1 MWISRIKE
9 DARTALQGYS
19 VSIGLFVFVFFLI
32 SALPPTA
39 IDIALSGGFENWMNQ
54 LDSPLLSD
62 IVQFV
67 YFIMIIPMQF
77 AFYWYFL
84 NLIRDQTPKMKTLFA
99 GYEHLKMIFKLIW
112 TYVLMAILFFLWT
125 LLFIIPGI
133 IKSFSYSQTYFI
145 LKDHPDYSAS
155 KAIKKSKRLMKG
167 HKWKLFLLGLSF
179 IGWWLLSIVPALGG
193 IIAAGLIGF
202 IINDFTGYTFIT
214 IGIIGSIWMYLW
226 LVPYYCTSLATFYER
241 LLMNQPSELS
251 EQDE

>member
-19 VSIGLFVFVFFLI
+19 VSSGLFVFVFFLI

-54 LDSPLLSD
+54 MDSPPLSN
-62 IVQFV
+62 IVQFI
-67 YFIMIIPMQF
+67 YFIIIIPMQF

-84 NLIRDQTPKMKTLFA
+84 GLIRDQNPKIKMLFA
-99 GYEHLKMIFKLIW
+99 VYAHGKMMFKLVW
-112 TYVLMAILFFLWT
+112 TYVLMAILLFLWA
-125 LLFIIPGI
+125 LLFIVPGI
-133 IKSFSYSQTYFI
+133 IKSFSYSQTFFVI
-145 LKDHPDYSAS
+145 KDHPDYSAS
-155 KAIKKSKRLMKG
+155 KAIKESKLLMKG

-202 IINDFTGYTFIT
+202 IINDFTGYLFLAV
-214 IGIIGSIWMYLW
+214 GLIGSIWMYLW
-226 LVPYYCTSLATFYER
+226 IVPYYCTSLATFYER
-241 LLMNQPSELS
+241 LILTQHPELK
-251 EQDE
+251 EQN